1 MNQGS
6 VSTVDMSFILTQ
18 MAKTNEM
25 VMRLTENDEWELNSS
40 WKQKSEAFKDA
51 RMESGIGEILLQN
64 ILCYDVAKY
73 TRPKS

>member
-1 MNQGS
+1 MNLGS
-6 VSTVDMSFILTQ
+6 ASAVDMRFVLTQ
-18 MAKTNEM
+18 MTKTNEM

-64 ILCYDVAKY
+64 I
-73 TRPKS
+73 